1 MVSTDP
7 IADMLTRIRNAILVG
22 KNEVAVP
29 YSKIKESIVQ
39 ILKENH
45 YLIGYSTVGDGIDK
59 SLTLILNTDQTNANI
74 SCIERVSKPGRRQ
87 YVNVRDI
94 PTIKQG
100 RGLVIISTSKGL
112 MKGQDAKQQKLGGEL
127 ICKVY

>member
-22 KNEVAVP
+22 KNEVTVP

>member
-94 PTIKQG
+94 PIIKQG